1 MGRRGCFWK
10 RTLDVEKK
18 KPNKKH
24 RPSHKK
30 IWCCWD
36 NKGSDLITSSV
47 LTTSLGNE
55 KLPRL
60 KSHPTTTTHTRTL
73 FLTGF
78 CTKQPLCHPV
88 HHPLFVD
95 CLLLAGAPARR
106 DAAAAHG
113 LKCRCFAVRVSQPPL
128 KPERNR
134 VRPWETAAPHW
145 LDGSA
150 HAMTTGYTGAMGWSQ
165 SLSCFSSALCV
176 DKCEL
181 SAWKPV
187 ITITITTTAP
197 TKIMESGFTELFVC
211 WIMFKYR
218 IRMFFSELKLLL
230 LMRSGSSRTD
240 TDTVS
245 HSRMRGLAVGDCGW
259 PSLSCSRRD
268 DEEEYYGTDPRPR
281 SLAFE
286 TDEDRF
292 KPKGGNLD
300 ASSLPSLSDSGMR
313 SPQCRICFQGPE
325 KVHSYSTRWNQSRAW
340 GSSGP
345 LNWTR
350 FTFSPV

>member
-1 MGRRGCFWK
+1 MLLRQQRIRSYNLLCSHHLSRKWK
-10 RTLDVEKK
+10 
-18 KPNKKH
+18 
-24 RPSHKK
+24 
-30 IWCCWD
+30 
-36 NKGSDLITSSV
+36 TSSSKIV
-47 LTTSLGNE
+47 
-55 KLPRL
+55 PP
-60 KSHPTTTTHTRTL
+60 PTPPPQTRTL

-88 HHPLFVD
+88 QSFSFRRLSVTRWGTCTTRCCCSARTEMQVLR
-95 CLLLAGAPARR
+95 CLYFSASIETWKKSL
-106 DAAAAHG
+106 
-113 LKCRCFAVRVSQPPL
+113 
-128 KPERNR
+128 
-134 VRPWETAAPHW
+134 RPWETAAPYW

-150 HAMTTGYTGAMGWSQ
+150 HAMTTGYTRAMGWSQ
-165 SLSCFSSALCV
+165 SLSCFSSALCM
-176 DKCEL
+176 DKGEL
-181 SAWKPV
+181 SAWKLV
-187 ITITITTTAP
+187 IIITITTMAP
-197 TKIMESGFTELFVC
+197 TNIMESGFTELFVC

-259 PSLSCSRRD
+259 PSLSCSRQD
-268 DEEEYYGTDPRPR
+268 DEEEYYGADPRPR

-286 TDEDRF
+286 NDEDRF

-325 KVHSYSTRWNQSRAW
+325 KVHGHSTVAS
-340 GSSGP
+340 
-345 LNWTR
+345 
-350 FTFSPV
+350 